1 MYRLYK
7 AAVGEL
13 IWKALISFYNW
24 LSNSFSVT
32 TGIGRVNLQ
41 QLFVCS
47 CGFSLGRTCCGC
59 GLGRAEDFCWNDAL
73 EFRWVVLMKR
83 GWKMGEDKTEVLLP
97 FLFIEIVETGEE
109 MAGTRGAWS
118 VNITSWK
125 QTCIAAWGPPCD
137 TNHCHVLSHLR
148 DYFAIYDKICSWC
161 VYIMMMMT

>member
-47 CGFSLGRTCCGC
+47 CGFSLSRTCCGC
-59 GLGRAEDFCWNDAL
+59 GLGRAEHFYLNDAL
-73 EFRWVVLMKR
+73 ELKWVVLMKR
-83 GWKMGEDKTEVLLP
+83 EWKMGEDKSEVLLP

-109 MAGTRGAWS
+109 MAGTREAWS
-118 VNITSWK
+118 ANITKHAS
-125 QTCIAAWGPPCD
+125 AAWGPLCD
-137 TNHCHVLSHLR
+137 TNHCHALSHLR
-148 DYFAIYDKICSWC
+148 DYFAIYDKICSWY